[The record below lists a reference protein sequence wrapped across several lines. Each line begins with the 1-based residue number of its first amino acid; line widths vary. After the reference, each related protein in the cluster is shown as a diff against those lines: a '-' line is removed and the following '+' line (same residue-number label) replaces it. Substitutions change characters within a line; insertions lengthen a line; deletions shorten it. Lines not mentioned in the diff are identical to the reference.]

1 MPKKNLIVAIVISL
15 ILGIILGYFLGLKK
29 SKQIILEKP
38 QERLQEN
45 NFLIPGRLKMI
56 HDWTAVASGKIT
68 KISDRV
74 LTLVA
79 NGNNLEIPITEG
91 AKIIPFVPGTPR
103 EEGEKEAP
111 KEIEFKD
118 LKIGNRVDVLITI
131 KDSELKGFHII
142 VFPE

>member
-1 MPKKNLIVAIVISL
+1 MPKKILIVAIVISL

-29 SKQIILEKP
+29 SKQIIPEKT
-38 QERLQEN
+38 QVELQEN
-45 NFLIPGRLKMI
+45 LLPTLSRLKMI
-56 HDWTAVASGKIT
+56 HDWTATASGKIT
-68 KISDRV
+68 KISGRV

-79 NGNNLEIPITEG
+79 DGDNLEIPIIEG
-91 AKIIPFVPGTPR
+91 AKIILFIPSVHGGG
-103 EEGEKEAP
+103 GEKEAP